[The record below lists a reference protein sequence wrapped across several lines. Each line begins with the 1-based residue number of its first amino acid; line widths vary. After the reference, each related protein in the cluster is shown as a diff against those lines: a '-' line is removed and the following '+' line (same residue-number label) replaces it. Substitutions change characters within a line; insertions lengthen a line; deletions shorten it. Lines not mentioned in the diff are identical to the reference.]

1 MRVQLWC
8 DMEGV
13 AGIIH
18 WDQVNGG
25 AAQFE
30 EGRRLYTDEV
40 NACIRGARRAGAT
53 EIIAIDGHGAGGG
66 FTFNSWLK
74 ERLEPGAEYVTGYR
88 WGCYTEA
95 LQSGCDALLMPGAH
109 AMAGT
114 PDGVLCHTIS
124 STNWVRAQI
133 RMPDGSWKDVGE
145 SGLVAAIAGSFDVP
159 AVFISGDTSTC
170 REAVDLLGER
180 VVQAE
185 VKKGLGRYSARSLA
199 PSDACRLIEEKTFE
213 ALSHRAN
220 WPAPLKT
227 PSPAE
232 IRVELHTPDQ
242 SIPYEGRPGIDII
255 DPRTV
260 ISRAPSFWKAWD
272 QFWRRH

>member
-25 AAQFE
+25 APLYQ
-30 EGRRLYTDEV
+30 EGRRLYMNEI
-40 NACIRGARRAGAT
+40 NACIRGCKRAGAT
-53 EIIAIDGHGAGGG
+53 EIIAIDGHGAGGPWN
-66 FTFNSWLK
+66 FNSWILDQM
-74 ERLEPGAEYVTGYR
+74 EPGAEYVNGYR

-95 LQSGCDALLMPGAH
+95 LASGCDALLMPGAH

-145 SGLVAAIAGSFDVP
+145 SGLVAAIGGTFGVP
-159 AVFISGDTSTC
+159 TVFVSGDEATC
-170 REAVDLLGER
+170 REAVDLLGPN
-180 VVQAE
+180 VVQAC
-185 VKKGLGRYSARSLA
+185 VKKGLGRFSARSMSPA
-199 PSDACRLIEEKTFE
+199 DACALIEEKTYE
-213 ALSHRAN
+213 ALTRRDR

-227 PSPAE
+227 ATPAE
-232 IRVELHTPDQ
+232 LRIELHTPDQ
-242 SIPYEGRPGIDII
+242 ANQYINRPGVEIV

-260 ISRAPSFWKAWD
+260 ICRGETFWQVWD
-272 QFWRRH
+272 QFWHR